1 MVQSTGV
8 SHETKS
14 GKSTHSDGIV
24 GCNVATRKQI
34 DESGDYQSNANDDG
48 GGEGSISQVDR
59 DRLASLSLA
68 GKWITLTKEAI
79 RIKGVNATPENVIRL
94 VEPFIP
100 WHIAKRIGMSKDHLT
115 AKRTCVRNAIQRLLK
130 QGVASEVNG
139 ALTVKPPRT
148 TLFGE
153 LRRLLSQNGKITDDD
168 VDRLVSRGAKLSTLK
183 VYLARLKV

>member
-1 MVQSTGV
+1 
-8 SHETKS
+8 
-14 GKSTHSDGIV
+14 
-24 GCNVATRKQI
+24 
-34 DESGDYQSNANDDG
+34 
-48 GGEGSISQVDR
+48 
-59 DRLASLSLA
+59 
-68 GKWITLTKEAI
+68 
-79 RIKGVNATPENVIRL
+79 
-94 VEPFIP
+94 
-100 WHIAKRIGMSKDHLT
+100 MSKDHLT